1 MTYLIQFITWF
12 KNLFTKNGRTANFF
26 IEAAKNLR
34 KVVLS
39 KYDAKK
45 KAMKQVRHWQTGP
58 KKSNFEL
65 QMLAFHTGLMDDLK
79 AAGVKTDWFHMK
91 FLN

>member
-1 MTYLIQFITWF
+1 MTYIIQFFTWF
-12 KNLFTKNGRTANFF
+12 KNLFTKTGRTDNFF
-26 IEAAKNLR
+26 IAAAKNLR

-45 KAMKQVRHWQTGP
+45 KAVKQVGKWQTGT

-65 QMLAFHTGLMDDLK
+65 KMLAFHTGLMDELK
-79 AAGVKTDWFHMK
+79 SAGVKTDWFHMK